1 MAITTEGIRENKTFL
16 DEEVA
21 ELSGLETN
29 LNKTNTVST
38 KMVDILNSFDTRLA
52 SLETS
57 VLPIHKSTQSLT
69 RLAGN
74 MDQTVAALEAILS
87 YFDLAA
93 QEEAIVVRPLTE
105 HDLHSYLQSIGRIRE
120 YLRTMSLVKLKAGE
134 RVVQQLKRSL
144 NVAAGQL
151 NELFRKLLTQNSPP
165 LDLKVVTSSD
175 RKDIPPF
182 PANTAQAFITISKSL
197 AEIDLD
203 PNATPTG
210 YLKSYCEIRA
220 NTMIKSLAPLYQS
233 SNVEL
238 KGVYEKDTS
247 PFIPYTTSL
256 LKLCRNEADLADTL
270 LDPKLLSLAFMGS
283 IMPPIEQWVETGRI
297 ITRRIRKTYTSE
309 VGVLFDVIEAL
320 ESNMNTFES
329 VFGLARRQK
338 ENDALELLKTF
349 KATAMRTF
357 IDFLADVRNQNN
369 PKYQAMPLDGTVHQ
383 MTSDTLNYMKRLM
396 NYQPMVESILNLIGD
411 GNWNSPEAGASQNRR
426 PQAAGRSGRSSAMQ
440 HYFADVLEALVQN
453 IDVKSKFYKKGQSL
467 AQLFL
472 LNNYFYISK
481 SVRTTPGLLE
491 TLNGPDTA
499 HLAPNSLTS
508 AVYERPLK
516 QSVDL
521 YQDNWKTCVEHL
533 MDVTYLQDGGVQH
546 VLNSNQ
552 RQMVKDKF
560 KNFNHDFDELWKT
573 QKQYSIPDV
582 DLRTMVL
589 KDVHQ
594 VLIPMYDKFLTKY
607 ASSNGSGTTME
618 FTKNV
623 QKYVRYDVS
632 MVKDMVSQFFTNS

>member
-1 MAITTEGIRENKTFL
+1 MAISTEGENKTFL

-21 ELSGLETN
+21 ELNGLVAT
-29 LNKTNTVST
+29 LDKTNAVSS
-38 KMVDILNSFDTRLA
+38 KMVGILTSFDTRLA
-52 SLETS
+52 SLEAS

-74 MDQTVAALEAILS
+74 MNNTVAALEAILS
-87 YFDLAA
+87 YFDLASR
-93 QEEAIVVRPLTE
+93 EEAIVTRPLTVQE
-105 HDLHSYLQSIGRIRE
+105 LQPYLQSIGRIRE
-120 YLRTMSLVKLKAGE
+120 SLRAMSSINLKAGD

-144 NVAAGQL
+144 KVAAGQL
-151 NELFRKLLTQNSPP
+151 DDLFKKLLGQNSQP
-165 LDLKVVTSSD
+165 LDLKIVTSAD

-182 PANTAQAFITISKSL
+182 PPGAVQTLITLAKSL

-220 NTMIKSLAPLYQS
+220 NCMIKSLTPLYQS
-233 SNVEL
+233 SLVEL
-238 KGVYEKDTS
+238 KGVYDKGST

-283 IMPPIEQWVETGRI
+283 IMPPIEQWVETGRSL
-297 ITRRIRKTYTSE
+297 TRRVRKTYTSE
-309 VGVLFDVIEAL
+309 VGILFDVIESL
-320 ESNMNTFES
+320 ESSMNTFES

-338 ENDALELLKTF
+338 ENDALELLKSF
-349 KATAMRTF
+349 KAAAMRTF
-357 IDFLADVRNQNN
+357 IDFITDLRNQNN
-369 PKYQAMPLDGTVHQ
+369 AKYQAMPLDGTVHQ
-383 MTSDTLNYMKRLM
+383 LTSDTLNYIKRLM
-396 NYQPMVESILNLIGD
+396 AYQPMVESILNLLGD
-411 GNWNSPEAGASQNRR
+411 GNWNSSEPGGPQSRR
-426 PQAAGRSGRSSAMQ
+426 SQAAGRSGRSAVVQ

-453 IDVKSKFYKKGQSL
+453 IEAKSKFYKKGHSL
-467 AQLFL
+467 TQLFL

-481 SVRTTPGLLE
+481 SVRTTPGLLD
-491 TLNGPDTA
+491 LINGPDA
-499 HLAPNSLTS
+499 ANSPANNLTS

-516 QSVDL
+516 QNVDL
-521 YQDNWKTCVEHL
+521 YQDNWKGCVEHL
-533 MDVTYLQDGGVQH
+533 MDVTYVHDGGVQQ

-582 DLRTMVL
+582 DLRAMVL

-594 VLIPMYDKFLTKY
+594 ILIPMYDKFLSKY
-607 ASSNGSGTTME
+607 ASSGSGAGSTTME
-618 FTKNV
+618 FTKNL
-623 QKYVRYDVS
+623 QKYIRYDVS
-632 MVKDMVSQFFTNS
+632 MIKDMVNQFFTNT